1 MRVAV
6 IDAGGANIGSV
17 RYALDRLG
25 VASVLTADADVIA
38 ASERVILPGV
48 GAGKVAMARLRELDL
63 IQTLRSLQQPLLG
76 ICLGMQLL
84 FDSSEEGEVET
95 LGLLTG
101 RVTKLPEATGIRI
114 PHMGWNQLAIRR
126 ESPLLAGI
134 ESGAACYFVHSY
146 AAPVTQDCIASSAHG
161 LPFAAVV
168 QRGNVAGAQF
178 HPERSGA
185 VGARLLQNFIRN
197 PSP

>member
-1 MRVAV
+1 
-6 IDAGGANIGSV
+6 
-17 RYALDRLG
+17 
-25 VASVLTADADVIA
+25 
-38 ASERVILPGV
+38 
-48 GAGKVAMARLRELDL
+48 
-63 IQTLRSLQQPLLG
+63 
-76 ICLGMQLL
+76 
-84 FDSSEEGEVET
+84 VET
-95 LGLLTG
+95 LGLLAG

-178 HPERSGA
+178 HPERSA
-185 VGARLLQNFIRN
+185 ATGARLLQNFIRN